1 VSETEQPVQHDEY
14 DGPWKEILEH
24 YLELF
29 FAFFF
34 PHIHAQIDWEKG
46 YVFLDKELDS
56 MTRDAEIGKR
66 VADKLV
72 QVWTKSG
79 TPVKV
84 FIHIEVQNQKDTT
97 FDERM
102 FVYNYRIFD
111 DKRENVVSLAVLG
124 DEHANWRPDRYH
136 RGMWGCEVSFTFPI
150 VKLLDYRKDWDALE
164 RASQHNPFALIVMA
178 HLKVQETR
186 GNALERKQWKMNI
199 MRRLYESG
207 YSREDINTLFRVIDW
222 LMKLPE
228 KLEAAFWQEL
238 QQYEEEGR
246 I

>member
-1 VSETEQPVQHDEY
+1 MSVTEQPVQHDEY

-34 PHIHAQIDWEKG
+34 PHIHAQIDWERG

-56 MTRDAEIGKR
+56 MTRDAEIGRR

-111 DKRENVVSLAVLG
+111 DTRGNVVSLAVLG
-124 DEHANWRPDRYH
+124 DEHANWRPDHYH
-136 RGMWGCEVSFTFPI
+136 RGLWGCEVSFTFPV

-164 RASQHNPFALIVMA
+164 RA
-178 HLKVQETR
+178 
-186 GNALERKQWKMNI
+186 
-199 MRRLYESG
+199 ESAQPVCADCDG
-207 YSREDINTLFRVIDW
+207 P
-222 LMKLPE
+222 PE
-228 KLEAAFWQEL
+228 SAGDTGECTGAQAVENEHHAAAVR
-238 QQYEEEGR
+238 GR
-246 I
+246 IFAPGYQHPFSDYRLVDEIARGVRNRILARAPTV